1 MKKHH
6 DLDNGITYAAID
18 IYNLVD
24 APELRA
30 SYFGKADGLTVTE
43 LSPSD
48 LTDSERKAFG
58 FPVEGGES

>member
-30 SYFGKADGLTVTE
+30 SFGARADGITVTE
-43 LSPSD
+43 LTPDD
-48 LTDSERKAFG
+48 LTDSERRAFG
-58 FPVEGGES
+58 LQVEGGES